1 MKLIRIKIDSISLL
15 AMCFILLLVLGCGRK
30 TDEQAMLECIEKL
43 WQMSDE
49 YPLDAYRQSIHLQD
63 SVQGM
68 SEYVRMKYELLH
80 VRLMDKQD
88 YVPASVDSIKNIMEF
103 FEKNGNEED
112 VIRSYHYMSSV
123 CRDLHDCPRAIVYD
137 LQALDK
143 SKTLK
148 EKDSL
153 MLMHIYSNL
162 CGMYVRTYNMD
173 EALRMAME
181 YLNMFPD
188 DAWAMMDVASS
199 YASDN
204 DSVTA
209 KRYFDMAYEILSHDT
224 SFCYPAGN
232 HAELLSVY
240 TKYGEKE
247 KAQRLR
253 QILDKLDEKEQPY
266 NYNLAMAEYYRR
278 YVSADSAML
287 FYMKDYETSERV
299 AEKYGALSEL
309 MNYYYRKGDFP
320 KAAEYAVKFKETNDI
335 VVAERKFEMTRNA
348 HAEYRYLRDKDK
360 ESRMM
365 RDNARMERIILIGI
379 VSFLALGF
387 VGYVYY
393 SRRRRKLEATIY
405 DRNIHISKLKEC
417 VSASNALYQETLLNL
432 KSAKEELDGKR
443 LELAKMLS
451 VISAKQHELMVVKE
465 KLARKELEIVDYES
479 SISDLDNRIIQLKQS
494 IEGKSKLNKELI
506 KDYLNK
512 SLIDMDVEVLD
523 IFEKS
528 PTHRVRM
535 TEVQWKRFLANMDL
549 RYPQFKEC
557 LEEKV
562 PRLNTVLIRTAYL
575 MKAGLTNQQIES
587 IMTVSRQTNWERTK
601 KLERYIGDMLEP
613 EKAQ

>member
-1 MKLIRIKIDSISLL
+1 MKLYRIKVNTISLF
-15 AMCFILLLVLGCGRK
+15 AMCFIQLLVIGCGRK
-30 TDEQAMLECIEKL
+30 TNEQAMLERIEKL

-49 YPLDAYRQSIHLQD
+49 YPMDAYRQSIHLQD

-80 VRLMDKQD
+80 VRLQDKQD
-88 YVPASVDSIKNIMEF
+88 YVPASVDSMKNIMEF
-103 FEKNGNEED
+103 FEKNGNGED
-112 VIRSYHYMSSV
+112 MIRSYHYMSSV
-123 CRDLHDCPRAIVYD
+123 CRDLHDSPRAIVYD
-137 LQALDK
+137 LQALEM
-143 SKTLK
+143 SKASK

-162 CGMYVRTYNMD
+162 CGMFVRTCNMD

-181 YLNMFPD
+181 YLSMFPD

-199 YASDN
+199 YASEN
-204 DSVTA
+204 DSATA
-209 KRYFDMAYEILSHDT
+209 KRYFDMAYEILSRDT
-224 SFCYPAGN
+224 AFSYHAGN

-247 KAQRLR
+247 KALRLR
-253 QILDKLDEKEQPY
+253 QILDRLDEREQPY

-278 YVSADSAML
+278 YVNADSAVL
-287 FYMKDYETSERV
+287 FYMKDYETSERA

-309 MNYYYRKGDFP
+309 MNYYYKKGDFS
-320 KAAEYAVKFKETNDI
+320 KAVEYAVKFKESNDS

-365 RDNARMERIILIGI
+365 RDNARMERIILMGI

-387 VGYVYY
+387 GGYVYHN
-393 SRRRRKLEATIY
+393 RRRRKLETTIH
-405 DRNIHISKLKEC
+405 DRNVHISKLKES
-417 VSASNALYQETLLNL
+417 VSASNALYQETLQNL
-432 KSAKEELDGKR
+432 ESAEEELDGKR
-443 LELAKMLS
+443 MELAQILS
-451 VISAKQHELMVVKE
+451 VMSAKQHELIDVKE

-479 SISDLDNRIIQLKQS
+479 SISELDNRIRQLKQS

-562 PRLNTVLIRTAYL
+562 PRLNTALIRTAYL

-587 IMTVSRQTNWERTK
+587 IMNVSRQTNWERAK
-601 KLERYIGDMLEP
+601 KLERYIGDMLVSDKTP
-613 EKAQ
+613 